1 MARKEKNKTATKPFA
16 GSRCRLK
23 PAFRFRA
30 ALRGVG
36 GAMNKYEVLGVVGE
50 GAYGVVLK
58 CRNKQTGETVAVKK
72 FKESDDDANV
82 RKTTLREVKV
92 LRALKHENIVS
103 LKVRAR
109 GKGGMRRRGRDDD
122 EVSMS
127 PGLALRLPLGR
138 PASPSRRALRST
150 SAKTT
155 IPSADATRTRSLTAD
170 QTRFF
175 FTGSAG
181 KTQTSLPRGSPSGSP
196 RARSL
201 FCSRSLSPTLTTSQ
215 SRSTPIDAPEHAQ
228 EAFRRKGKLY
238 LVFEYVE
245 RNLLQVLESRPGGL
259 HPAKVRLFTWQLVK
273 AIAAC
278 HERGVAHRDVKPEN
292 ILVSRDGETLK
303 LCDFGFARA
312 LPSRRS
318 SSASKGEEP
327 AGADQTRG
335 APSVAD
341 ENAAPERKKRIEKPH
356 ERRLSAPLTEYVAT
370 RWYRAP
376 ELLLGS
382 RAYDV
387 NVDVFAIGCL
397 MGEMADGQPMFAG
410 ESDADQLRVMQRALG
425 GVPRRVLRETL
436 QTCSSSSA
444 NSNANAARAAVDA
457 GKTKVPPRPG
467 ERPRDRYGSRLG
479 ENAMRFM
486 EEALRLDPAERLD
499 WRRALAHPYFEGM
512 DGWRPADERR
522 EEAKAVAGGGA
533 ETRRAAEK
541 SETTKAESFERFADA
556 RDLKNAASRARGKS
570 LAEAREEAALARAR
584 RKREE
589 EETAETEAAERRRE
603 ARARENAARLRE
615 EREAREAENRRREA
629 EARRAREAARERLE
643 RDAREAR
650 ERRRLERE
658 TASLVASRATHSSL
672 SLREQREER
681 DRERKYAASESRLRD
696 ALFPRKDS
704 SFRESASSRDDA
716 FAEPFGDAI
725 GRASGDERDAETPER
740 KSRASRYRSRITGFG
755 GFGVSGFDVD
765 ADAEPFAARRNENR
779 EMKGL
784 SPFSSTFVVG
794 EPEARSGSEVAVGR
808 EVAVARGRRVGQRRV
823 LAEDVFGDEFDARRG
838 ARAAK
843 RVVRSGKPET
853 PEDAEE
859 NENETTGD
867 GRSGTEKNNSIA
879 SRFDRLG
886 LGRYKAGPP
895 PVLDAEREDVSDL
908 AALLLN
914 GAHLAPLRR
923 RSDPPRA
930 GRRAAGHLSAS
941 KWAVPPVPQFEE
953 KGVSFSRRN
962 PTASD
967 AHARG
972 RIREPLPAIPS
983 GLRGWR

>member
-1 MARKEKNKTATKPFA
+1 M
-16 GSRCRLK
+16 
-23 PAFRFRA
+23 
-30 ALRGVG
+30 
-36 GAMNKYEVLGVVGE
+36 
-50 GAYGVVLK
+50 
-58 CRNKQTGETVAVKK
+58 
-72 FKESDDDANV
+72 
-82 RKTTLREVKV
+82 
-92 LRALKHENIVS
+92 
-103 LKVRAR
+103 
-109 GKGGMRRRGRDDD
+109 
-122 EVSMS
+122 
-127 PGLALRLPLGR
+127 
-138 PASPSRRALRST
+138 
-150 SAKTT
+150 
-155 IPSADATRTRSLTAD
+155 
-170 QTRFF
+170 
-175 FTGSAG
+175 
-181 KTQTSLPRGSPSGSP
+181 
-196 RARSL
+196 
-201 FCSRSLSPTLTTSQ
+201 
-215 SRSTPIDAPEHAQ
+215 
-228 EAFRRKGKLY
+228 
-238 LVFEYVE
+238 FEYVE

-312 LPSRRS
+312 LPSRKL
-318 SSASKGEEP
+318 SSASPEIP
-327 AGADQTRG
+327 AGADDPARG

-356 ERRLSAPLTEYVAT
+356 QRRLSAPLTEYVAT

-382 RAYDV
+382 RAYEL

-397 MGEMADGQPMFAG
+397 MGEMADGQPMFPG

-512 DGWRPADERR
+512 EGWRPADERR

-533 ETRRAAEK
+533 ETRRAAET
-541 SETTKAESFERFADA
+541 SETTNAERFERFADA
-556 RDLKNAASRARGKS
+556 RDLNNAASRARGKS

-589 EETAETEAAERRRE
+589 EAEAEAAERRRE
-603 ARARENAARLRE
+603 ARAMENAARLRE

-629 EARRAREAARERLE
+629 GARRAREAARERLE

-658 TASLVASRATHSSL
+658 TARVASRATHSSL

-704 SFRESASSRDDA
+704 SRESSSSRDDA
-716 FAEPFGDAI
+716 FADAFGDAL
-725 GRASGDERDAETPER
+725 GRASGNEPVETPRE
-740 KSRASRYRSRITGFG
+740 SRASRYRSRITGFG
-755 GFGVSGFDVD
+755 GFGVSGFDVG
-765 ADAEPFAARRNENR
+765 ADAEPSAARRNENLT
-779 EMKGL
+779 KGF
-784 SPFSSTFVVG
+784 SPFSSTFVSG

-823 LAEDVFGDEFDARRG
+823 LAEDMFGDEFDARRG
-838 ARAAK
+838 ARAAT
-843 RVVRSGKPET
+843 RVVPSGKLET
-853 PEDAEE
+853 PEDADEDE
-859 NENETTGD
+859 NENDTKSD
-867 GRSGTEKNNSIA
+867 GRSGTEQNDSIA

-895 PVLDAEREDVSDL
+895 PVSDAEREDVSDL

-914 GAHLAPLRR
+914 GARFAPLRR

-962 PTASD
+962 RTVSD
-967 AHARG
+967 AHARE
-972 RIREPLPAIPS
+972 RFREPLPAIPS
-983 GLRGWR
+983 GLSGWR

>member
-1 MARKEKNKTATKPFA
+1 
-16 GSRCRLK
+16 
-23 PAFRFRA
+23 
-30 ALRGVG
+30 
-36 GAMNKYEVLGVVGE
+36 
-50 GAYGVVLK
+50 
-58 CRNKQTGETVAVKK
+58 
-72 FKESDDDANV
+72 
-82 RKTTLREVKV
+82 
-92 LRALKHENIVS
+92 
-103 LKVRAR
+103 
-109 GKGGMRRRGRDDD
+109 
-122 EVSMS
+122 
-127 PGLALRLPLGR
+127 
-138 PASPSRRALRST
+138 
-150 SAKTT
+150 
-155 IPSADATRTRSLTAD
+155 
-170 QTRFF
+170 
-175 FTGSAG
+175 
-181 KTQTSLPRGSPSGSP
+181 
-196 RARSL
+196 
-201 FCSRSLSPTLTTSQ
+201 
-215 SRSTPIDAPEHAQ
+215 
-228 EAFRRKGKLY
+228 
-238 LVFEYVE
+238 VFEYVE

-327 AGADQTRG
+327 AGADDQTRG

-397 MGEMADGQPMFAG
+397 MGEMADGQPMFPG

-589 EETAETEAAERRRE
+589 EAAAETEAAERRRE

-615 EREAREAENRRREA
+615 ERESARLRTAAARRRLDA
-629 EARRAREAARERLE
+629 RARLLANGWSAMPVRRARGAVWNA
-643 RDAREAR
+643 
-650 ERRRLERE
+650 RRRASSPLARRTRRCLCASRGRNA
-658 TASLVASRATHSSL
+658 TASASTPRASRVFATRCSPAKT
-672 SLREQREER
+672 LR
-681 DRERKYAASESRLRD
+681 SESLLLLGTTRSPSRSAMRSVGHRATNETPRL
-696 ALFPRKDS
+696 PK
-704 SFRESASSRDDA
+704 ESRARR
-716 FAEPFGDAI
+716 GT
-725 GRASGDERDAETPER
+725 GRASPGSAGSASPGSTSTPTPSRSRRAET
-740 KSRASRYRSRITGFG
+740 KTS
-755 GFGVSGFDVD
+755 
-765 ADAEPFAARRNENR
+765 
-779 EMKGL
+779 
-784 SPFSSTFVVG
+784 
-794 EPEARSGSEVAVGR
+794 
-808 EVAVARGRRVGQRRV
+808 
-823 LAEDVFGDEFDARRG
+823 
-838 ARAAK
+838 
-843 RVVRSGKPET
+843 
-853 PEDAEE
+853 
-859 NENETTGD
+859 
-867 GRSGTEKNNSIA
+867 
-879 SRFDRLG
+879 
-886 LGRYKAGPP
+886 
-895 PVLDAEREDVSDL
+895 
-908 AALLLN
+908 
-914 GAHLAPLRR
+914 
-923 RSDPPRA
+923 
-930 GRRAAGHLSAS
+930 
-941 KWAVPPVPQFEE
+941 
-953 KGVSFSRRN
+953 
-962 PTASD
+962 
-967 AHARG
+967 
-972 RIREPLPAIPS
+972 
-983 GLRGWR
+983 

>member
-1 MARKEKNKTATKPFA
+1 
-16 GSRCRLK
+16 
-23 PAFRFRA
+23 
-30 ALRGVG
+30 
-36 GAMNKYEVLGVVGE
+36 
-50 GAYGVVLK
+50 
-58 CRNKQTGETVAVKK
+58 
-72 FKESDDDANV
+72 
-82 RKTTLREVKV
+82 
-92 LRALKHENIVS
+92 
-103 LKVRAR
+103 
-109 GKGGMRRRGRDDD
+109 
-122 EVSMS
+122 
-127 PGLALRLPLGR
+127 
-138 PASPSRRALRST
+138 
-150 SAKTT
+150 
-155 IPSADATRTRSLTAD
+155 
-170 QTRFF
+170 
-175 FTGSAG
+175 
-181 KTQTSLPRGSPSGSP
+181 
-196 RARSL
+196 
-201 FCSRSLSPTLTTSQ
+201 
-215 SRSTPIDAPEHAQ
+215 
-228 EAFRRKGKLY
+228 
-238 LVFEYVE
+238 
-245 RNLLQVLESRPGGL
+245 
-259 HPAKVRLFTWQLVK
+259 
-273 AIAAC
+273 
-278 HERGVAHRDVKPEN
+278 
-292 ILVSRDGETLK
+292 
-303 LCDFGFARA
+303 
-312 LPSRRS
+312 
-318 SSASKGEEP
+318 
-327 AGADQTRG
+327 
-335 APSVAD
+335 
-341 ENAAPERKKRIEKPH
+341 
-356 ERRLSAPLTEYVAT
+356 
-370 RWYRAP
+370 
-376 ELLLGS
+376 
-382 RAYDV
+382 
-387 NVDVFAIGCL
+387 
-397 MGEMADGQPMFAG
+397 
-410 ESDADQLRVMQRALG
+410 
-425 GVPRRVLRETL
+425 
-436 QTCSSSSA
+436 
-444 NSNANAARAAVDA
+444 
-457 GKTKVPPRPG
+457 
-467 ERPRDRYGSRLG
+467 
-479 ENAMRFM
+479 MRFM

-589 EETAETEAAERRRE
+589 EAAETEAAERRRE

-615 EREAREAENRRREA
+615 EREAENRRREA

-704 SFRESASSRDDA
+704 SFRESSSSRDDA

-725 GRASGDERDAETPER
+725 GRASGDERDAETPEK

-765 ADAEPFAARRNENR
+765 ADAEPFAARRNENL
-779 EMKGL
+779 MKGL

-859 NENETTGD
+859 NENENETTGD
-867 GRSGTEKNNSIA
+867 GRSGTEKTNSIA

-895 PVLDAEREDVSDL
+895 PVSDAEREDVSDL

>member
-1 MARKEKNKTATKPFA
+1 M
-16 GSRCRLK
+16 
-23 PAFRFRA
+23 
-30 ALRGVG
+30 
-36 GAMNKYEVLGVVGE
+36 
-50 GAYGVVLK
+50 
-58 CRNKQTGETVAVKK
+58 
-72 FKESDDDANV
+72 
-82 RKTTLREVKV
+82 
-92 LRALKHENIVS
+92 
-103 LKVRAR
+103 
-109 GKGGMRRRGRDDD
+109 
-122 EVSMS
+122 
-127 PGLALRLPLGR
+127 
-138 PASPSRRALRST
+138 
-150 SAKTT
+150 
-155 IPSADATRTRSLTAD
+155 
-170 QTRFF
+170 
-175 FTGSAG
+175 
-181 KTQTSLPRGSPSGSP
+181 
-196 RARSL
+196 
-201 FCSRSLSPTLTTSQ
+201 
-215 SRSTPIDAPEHAQ
+215 
-228 EAFRRKGKLY
+228 
-238 LVFEYVE
+238 FEYVE

-327 AGADQTRG
+327 AGADDQTRG

-397 MGEMADGQPMFAG
+397 MGEMADGQPMFPG

-589 EETAETEAAERRRE
+589 EEAAETEAAERRRE

-615 EREAREAENRRREA
+615 EREAENRRREA

-704 SFRESASSRDDA
+704 SFRESSSSRDDA

-765 ADAEPFAARRNENR
+765 ADAEPFAARRNENL
-779 EMKGL
+779 MKGL

-895 PVLDAEREDVSDL
+895 PVSDAEREDVSDL

-972 RIREPLPAIPS
+972 LREPLPAIPS